1 MSIFVI
7 ITSLTFVSCE
17 SDSTDDPSNDNNP
30 GNTSNVLITK
40 VIETDSNGDAIT
52 SECFYNGNKLN
63 YILDDNS
70 GTPVKTV
77 FIYTNNLITSTNL
90 YVDNVLTIKDEYTYD
105 SSSRLIEHRQYDF
118 TDTGA
123 INHEYKFTFVYS
135 SNELINYEL
144 HSIIASAG
152 INELES
158 SGVINLDVNQN
169 VISNTVIDAMSSTT
183 KSYTYT
189 YDTKNNPIK
198 NIVGMEKIRYAWP
211 SGEIEGSILNNVL
224 NVSVDGNTNS
234 STTYTYNALNFPA
247 TSSYSENGETY
258 NIQYFYNQ

>member
-105 SSSRLIEHRQYDF
+105 SNSRLIEHKQYDF
-118 TDTGA
+118 TGSGT
-123 INHEYKFTFVYS
+123 INHEYKFTFIYNSNNTINFELYS
-135 SNELINYEL
+135 TSP
-144 HSIIASAG
+144 SMG
-152 INELES
+152 TDLEK
-158 SGVINLDVNQN
+158 SGVINLDANQN
-169 VISNTVIDAMSSTT
+169 VTSNTVTDEITSETT
-183 KSYTYT
+183 TYTYT

-234 STTYTYNALNFPA
+234 TTYTYNALNFPA

-258 NIQYFYNQ
+258 NTQYFYNQ